1 MAQEAGSRVEH
12 TSVYRE
18 RRTWVSGVA
27 AGLAGGAV
35 MGVLL
40 SVLMTPVIEVA
51 IPALVGLSGGLVGW
65 VVHMSISAVFGVVFA
80 ALVALTPLADYAD
93 RPLALLGVGLA
104 YGAVLWIVAAGI
116 VMPIWLGAVGF
127 PMAPPVPNLNPTS
140 LFVHLTFGAVVGLVY
155 PSS

>member
-1 MAQEAGSRVEH
+1 MAQETSTGVERERVYK
-12 TSVYRE
+12 V

-40 SVLMTPVIEVA
+40 SVLMTPVIEAA
-51 IPALVGLSGGLVGW
+51 IPALVGLSGGLAGW
-65 VVHMSISAVFGVVFA
+65 VVHMSISAVFGVIFA
-80 ALVALTPLADYAD
+80 ALVTLTPLADYTD
-93 RPLALLGVGLA
+93 RPLALVGVGLA

-116 VMPIWLGAVGF
+116 VMPIWLSAVGF

-140 LFVHLTFGAVVGLVY
+140 LLVHLVFGAVVGLVY
-155 PSS
+155 PYS